1 MHRHTFPSPIGSL
14 TLYEQN
20 NAIVKLVF
28 EDEPITLPAK
38 DSETDLL
45 NKAAKQLN
53 EYFAGIRTVFDLR
66 LNPNGTEF
74 QKSVWS
80 TLANIPYAQTKTYG
94 DIAREIMNPHASRA
108 VGNAN
113 NRNPIPII
121 IPCHRIIGASGDLVG
136 YGGGLERKQ
145 YLLHLE
151 HRISEKNK

>member
-53 EYFAGIRTVFDLR
+53 EYFAGIRTVFDLQ

-74 QKSVWS
+74 QKFVWS

-113 NRNPIPII
+113 NRNPIPIM
-121 IPCHRIIGASGDLVG
+121 IPCHRVIGASGDLVG